1 MIPFVSI
8 HSYIMHK

>member
-8 HSYIMHK
+8 T